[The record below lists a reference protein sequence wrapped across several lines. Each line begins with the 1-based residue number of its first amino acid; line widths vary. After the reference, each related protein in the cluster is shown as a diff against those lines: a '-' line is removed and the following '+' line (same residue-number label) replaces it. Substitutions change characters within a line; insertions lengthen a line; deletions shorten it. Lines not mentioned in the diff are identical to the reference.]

1 VIPEATAQAAVGK
14 VELTIPS
21 KAEWVAVARLA
32 VAAVASRLRFSV
44 DEIDDIKL
52 AVAEACTNCIQHGSS
67 ADELNLTCEVLS
79 DQLRV
84 TVRDRGATL
93 RLESVGEGAF
103 GNESQEDL
111 GVFLI
116 RALMD
121 TVHYRFD
128 KRDGTELVMTK
139 RVTQ

>member
-1 VIPEATAQAAVGK
+1 MIPEVTADPTFGK
-14 VELTIPS
+14 VELSIPS

-44 DEIDDIKL
+44 DEIEDIKL
-52 AVAEACTNCIQHGSS
+52 AVAEACTNCIQHSS
-67 ADELNLTCEVLS
+67 ATDELNLTCEVFS

-93 RLESVGEGAF
+93 RLESVSENVFSDDGSDE
-103 GNESQEDL
+103 L

-121 TVHYRFD
+121 TVGYRFD
-128 KRDGTELVMTK
+128 KREGTELVMTK

>member
-1 VIPEATAQAAVGK
+1 MIPEATAEATVGR

-52 AVAEACTNCIQHGSS
+52 AVAEACTNCIQHGS
-67 ADELNLTCEVLS
+67 AAAELNLTCEVLS

-93 RLESVGEGAF
+93 RLESVGESGF
-103 GNESQEDL
+103 GNESTEDL

-121 TVHYRFD
+121 TVGYHFD
-128 KRDGTELVMTK
+128 KHDGTELVMTK
-139 RVTQ
+139 HVTQ

>member
-1 VIPEATAQAAVGK
+1 MIPEVTADATFGK

-52 AVAEACTNCIQHGSS
+52 AVAEACTSCIQHGSN

-79 DQLRV
+79 DNLRV

-93 RLESVGEGAF
+93 RLESVGDGGFGSDGAD
-103 GNESQEDL
+103 EL

-121 TVHYRFD
+121 TVAYHFD